1 MAILGQI
8 RKRSFV
14 LIVVIGMAL
23 FAFVIS
29 GVFVG
34 SGLSQNQTI
43 GEVNGEKIDY
53 ETFNL
58 LVQQTQDFYGLD
70 LINAVNYAWE
80 VGIKNIVLTQ
90 ELDKLGINAGKDQ
103 LEQIVSAE
111 PSIVSNPE
119 FQNDLGLFDFTKFSR
134 YINQLKSMNPTAY
147 NSWKIQEQNVIA
159 SAKQKIYF
167 NLITSSIT
175 YTDVE
180 SNLEYHLENDKV
192 TIDYIKIPFNEIPD
206 SIFKITNSQ
215 ISNFIKKNKNN
226 YIIDPSRIIEYV
238 FVPDVASPLDENN
251 IRTNLESIR
260 DGIIQYNDV
269 TKLVDSIEGFKDVKN
284 IVEFVET
291 YSEKLYDSIYKTRD
305 QLSGDFRDILYGLR
319 KGKTFGPYKDGNY
332 YVLSKMIDKKRE
344 GGVNKVLLANIH
356 QQIVPS
362 NESSNQ
368 NYRLASRIEFDA
380 KTNLSLDQNNYSY
393 SVQNYETLN
402 PYDSGIPGIS
412 DSRSVIK
419 WIYDESTKV
428 DEIKRFTLTEGYL
441 IGRIKEI
448 NKERLPG
455 VGDVSDNVKNEMLK
469 KIKFDYIKKKY
480 KTPTIESIAE
490 DYNMDIQRASAVTQY
505 DPVLVGAGAE
515 PYIIG
520 ASFAL
525 EPGEVS
531 NLLLGKEGIYIIH
544 SISKEIAE
552 DLNLNS
558 AISRSLSD
566 REIERIYSLI
576 PEVLESSAD
585 IKDNRSLYY

>member
-119 FQNDLGLFDFTKFSR
+119 FQNDIGFFDFTKFSR

-291 YSEKLYDSIYKTRD
+291 YSEKPYDSIYKTRD
-305 QLSGDFRDILYGLR
+305 QLSGDFRDILYGLK

-380 KTNLSLDQNNYSY
+380 KTNLSLDQNNYS
-393 SVQNYETLN
+393 VENYETLN
-402 PYDSGIPGIS
+402 PYDSGIPDIS

-455 VGDVSDNVKNEMLK
+455 VGDVSDNVKNEILK

-566 REIERIYSLI
+566 REIERISSLI

>member
-8 RKRSFV
+8 RKKSFF

-34 SGLSQNQTI
+34 SGVSQNQTI

-80 VGIKNIVLTQ
+80 VGIKNTVLTQ

-103 LEQIVSAE
+103 LEQIISAE

-119 FQNDLGLFDFTKFSR
+119 FQNEIGLFDFTKFSR

-238 FVPDVASPLDENN
+238 FVYDVASPLDENN

-260 DGIIQYNDV
+260 DGIMQYNDV
-269 TKLVDSIEGFKDVKN
+269 TKLVDSIEGFKDAKN

-291 YSEKLYDSIYKTRD
+291 YSEKLYDTIYKTRD
-305 QLSGDFRDILYGLR
+305 QLSGDFRDILYGLG

-368 NYRLASRIEFDA
+368 NYRLASQIEFDA
-380 KTNLSLDQNNYSY
+380 KTNLSLDQNNYG
-393 SVQNYETLN
+393 VENYKTIN

-419 WIYDESTKV
+419 WIYDKSTKV

-455 VGDVSDNVKNEMLK
+455 VADVPDNVKNEILK

-566 REIERIYSLI
+566 REIERISSLI

>member
-119 FQNDLGLFDFTKFSR
+119 FQNDIGLFEFTIFSR

-269 TKLVDSIEGFKDVKN
+269 TKLVDSIEGFKDAKN

-356 QQIVPS
+356 KQIVPS

-368 NYRLASRIEFDA
+368 NYRLASQIEFDA
-380 KTNLSLDQNNYSY
+380 KTNLSLDQNNYY
-393 SVQNYETLN
+393 VENYETIN

-441 IGRIKEI
+441 IGIIKEI

-455 VGDVSDNVKNEMLK
+455 VGDVSDNVKNEILK

-566 REIERIYSLI
+566 REIERIASLI
-576 PEVLESSAD
+576 PEVLESSAE

>member
-80 VGIKNIVLTQ
+80 VGIKNTVLTQ

-119 FQNDLGLFDFTKFSR
+119 FQNDIGLFDFTKFSR
-134 YINQLKSMNPTAY
+134 YINQLKSLNPTAY
-147 NSWKIQEQNVIA
+147 NSWKIEEQNVIA

-269 TKLVDSIEGFKDVKN
+269 TKLVDSIEGFKDAKN

-344 GGVNKVLLANIH
+344 GGVNKVLLAYIH

-368 NYRLASRIEFDA
+368 NYRLASQIEFDA
-380 KTNLSLDQNNYSY
+380 KTNLSLDQDNYM
-393 SVQNYETLN
+393 VQNYETLN
-402 PYDSGIPGIS
+402 PYDSGIPSII

-441 IGRIKEI
+441 IGIIKEI

-455 VGDVSDNVKNEMLK
+455 VGDVSDNVKNEILK

-566 REIERIYSLI
+566 REIERIASLI
-576 PEVLESSAD
+576 PEVLESSAE

>member
-269 TKLVDSIEGFKDVKN
+269 TKLIDSIEGFKDVKN

-566 REIERIYSLI
+566 REIERIFSLI

>member
-305 QLSGDFRDILYGLR
+305 QLPGKFSDILYGLK

-380 KTNLSLDQNNYSY
+380 KTNLSLDQNNYS
-393 SVQNYETLN
+393 VENYETLN

-455 VGDVSDNVKNEMLK
+455 VGDVSDNVKNEILK

-566 REIERIYSLI
+566 REIERISSLI

-585 IKDNRSLYY
+585 IKDNRSFYY

>member
-8 RKRSFV
+8 RKKSFF

-34 SGLSQNQTI
+34 SGVSQNQTI

-80 VGIKNIVLTQ
+80 VGIKNTVLTQ

-103 LEQIVSAE
+103 LEQIISAE

-119 FQNDLGLFDFTKFSR
+119 FQNEIGLFDFTKFSR

-238 FVPDVASPLDENN
+238 FVYDVASPLDENN

-260 DGIIQYNDV
+260 DGIMQYNDV
-269 TKLVDSIEGFKDVKN
+269 TKLVDSIEGFKDAKN

-305 QLSGDFRDILYGLR
+305 QLSGDFRDILYGLG

-332 YVLSKMIDKKRE
+332 YILSKMIDKKRE

-380 KTNLSLDQNNYSY
+380 KTNLSLDQNNYG
-393 SVQNYETLN
+393 VENYETLN

-419 WIYDESTKV
+419 WIYDKSTKV

-455 VGDVSDNVKNEMLK
+455 VGDVPDNVKNEILK

-566 REIERIYSLI
+566 REIERISSLI

>member
-305 QLSGDFRDILYGLR
+305 QLPGKFSDILYGLR

-332 YVLSKMIDKKRE
+332 YILSKMIDKKRE

-380 KTNLSLDQNNYSY
+380 KTNLSLDQNNYS
-393 SVQNYETLN
+393 VENYETLN
-402 PYDSGIPGIS
+402 PYDSGIPDIS

-455 VGDVSDNVKNEMLK
+455 VGDVSDNVKNEILK

>member
-8 RKRSFV
+8 RKKSFF

-34 SGLSQNQTI
+34 SGVSQNQTI

-80 VGIKNIVLTQ
+80 VGIKNTVLTQ

-103 LEQIVSAE
+103 LEQIISAE

-119 FQNDLGLFDFTKFSR
+119 FQNEIGLFDFTKFSR

-238 FVPDVASPLDENN
+238 FVPDDASPLDENN

-269 TKLVDSIEGFKDVKN
+269 TKLVDSIEGFKDAKN

-368 NYRLASRIEFDA
+368 NYRLASQIEFDA
-380 KTNLSLDQNNYSY
+380 KTNLSLDQNNFR
-393 SVQNYETLN
+393 VENYETIN

-419 WIYDESTKV
+419 WIYDKSTKV

-455 VGDVSDNVKNEMLK
+455 VGDVPDNVKNEILK

-566 REIERIYSLI
+566 REIERISSLI

>member
-34 SGLSQNQTI
+34 SGLSQNQSI

-269 TKLVDSIEGFKDVKN
+269 TKLVDTIEGFKDVKN

-356 QQIVPS
+356 RQIVPS

-566 REIERIYSLI
+566 REIERIFSLI

>member
-43 GEVNGEKIDY
+43 GEVNGEKIDF

-80 VGIKNIVLTQ
+80 VGIKNTVLTQ

-119 FQNDLGLFDFTKFSR
+119 FQNEIGLFDFTKFSR

-215 ISNFIKKNKNN
+215 ISNFIKKNKTN

-269 TKLVDSIEGFKDVKN
+269 TKLIDSIEGFKDVKN

-344 GGVNKVLLANIH
+344 GSVNKVLLANIH

-368 NYRLASRIEFDA
+368 NYRLASKIEFDA
-380 KTNLSLDQNNYSY
+380 KTTLSLDQNNFG
-393 SVQNYETLN
+393 VQNYETLN

-455 VGDVSDNVKNEMLK
+455 VGDVSDNVKNEILK
-469 KIKFDYIKKKY
+469 KMKFDYIKKKY

-525 EPGEVS
+525 ESGEVS

-566 REIERIYSLI
+566 REIERISSLI

>member
-43 GEVNGEKIDY
+43 GEVNGEKIDF

-80 VGIKNIVLTQ
+80 VGIKNTVLTQ

-119 FQNDLGLFDFTKFSR
+119 FQNEIGLFDFTKFSR

-238 FVPDVASPLDENN
+238 FVYDVASPLDENN

-269 TKLVDSIEGFKDVKN
+269 TKLIDSIEGFKDVKN

-380 KTNLSLDQNNYSY
+380 KTTLSLDQNNFG
-393 SVQNYETLN
+393 VQNYETLN

-455 VGDVSDNVKNEMLK
+455 VGDVSDNVKNEILK
-469 KIKFDYIKKKY
+469 KMKFDYIKKKY

-566 REIERIYSLI
+566 REIERISSLI

>member
-380 KTNLSLDQNNYSY
+380 KTNLSLDQNNFA
-393 SVQNYETLN
+393 VQNYETLN

-566 REIERIYSLI
+566 REIERIFSLI

>member
-380 KTNLSLDQNNYSY
+380 KTNLSLDQNNYS
-393 SVQNYETLN
+393 VENYETLN

-455 VGDVSDNVKNEMLK
+455 VGDVSDNVKNEILK

-566 REIERIYSLI
+566 REIERISSLI

-585 IKDNRSLYY
+585 IKDNRSFYY

>member
-8 RKRSFV
+8 RKKSFF

-34 SGLSQNQTI
+34 AGVSQNQTI

-58 LVQQTQDFYGLD
+58 LVQQTQDYYGLD

-80 VGIKNIVLTQ
+80 VGIKNTVLTQ

-119 FQNDLGLFDFTKFSR
+119 FQNEIGLFDFTKFSK

-269 TKLVDSIEGFKDVKN
+269 SKLVDSIEGFKDVKN

-368 NYRLASRIEFDA
+368 NYRLASQIEFDA
-380 KTNLSLDQNNYSY
+380 KTNLSLDQNNFY
-393 SVQNYETLN
+393 VENYETLN
-402 PYDSGIPGIS
+402 PYDSGIPGIG

-419 WIYDESTKV
+419 WIYDKSTKV

-455 VGDVSDNVKNEMLK
+455 VGDVSDNVKNEILK

-566 REIERIYSLI
+566 REIERISSLI

>member
-80 VGIKNIVLTQ
+80 VGIKNTVLTQ

-119 FQNDLGLFDFTKFSR
+119 FQNDIGLFDFTKFSR

-380 KTNLSLDQNNYSY
+380 KTNLSLDQNNYY
-393 SVQNYETLN
+393 VENYETIN

-441 IGRIKEI
+441 IGIIKEI

-455 VGDVSDNVKNEMLK
+455 VGDVSDNVKNEILK

-566 REIERIYSLI
+566 REIERISSLI

>member
-380 KTNLSLDQNNYSY
+380 KTNLSLDQNNYS
-393 SVQNYETLN
+393 VENYETLN

-455 VGDVSDNVKNEMLK
+455 VGDVSDNVKNEILK

-566 REIERIYSLI
+566 REIERIFSLI

>member
-8 RKRSFV
+8 RKKSFF

-34 SGLSQNQTI
+34 SGVSQNQTI

-90 ELDKLGINAGKDQ
+90 ELDKLGINAGRDQ
-103 LEQIVSAE
+103 LEQIISAE

-119 FQNDLGLFDFTKFSR
+119 FQNEIGLFDFTKFSR

-305 QLSGDFRDILYGLR
+305 QLSGEFRDILYGLR

-380 KTNLSLDQNNYSY
+380 KTNLSLDQNNYG
-393 SVQNYETLN
+393 VENYETLN

-455 VGDVSDNVKNEMLK
+455 VADVPDNVKNEILK

-566 REIERIYSLI
+566 REIERISSLI

>member
-269 TKLVDSIEGFKDVKN
+269 TKLVDTIEGFKDVKN

-455 VGDVSDNVKNEMLK
+455 VGDVSDNVKNEILK

>member
-215 ISNFIKKNKNN
+215 ISNFFKKNKNN

-269 TKLVDSIEGFKDVKN
+269 TKLVDTIEGFKDVKN

-356 QQIVPS
+356 RQIVPS

-380 KTNLSLDQNNYSY
+380 KTNLSLDQNNNSY

-455 VGDVSDNVKNEMLK
+455 VGDVSDNVKNEILK

-566 REIERIYSLI
+566 REIERIFSLI

>member
-380 KTNLSLDQNNYSY
+380 KTNLSLNQNNYS
-393 SVQNYETLN
+393 VENYETLN

-455 VGDVSDNVKNEMLK
+455 VGDVSDNVKNEILK

-566 REIERIYSLI
+566 REIERIFSLI

>member
-215 ISNFIKKNKNN
+215 ISNFFKKNKNN

-269 TKLVDSIEGFKDVKN
+269 TKLVDTIEGFKDVKN

-380 KTNLSLDQNNYSY
+380 KTNLSLDQNNNSY

-455 VGDVSDNVKNEMLK
+455 VGDVSDNVKNEILK

-566 REIERIYSLI
+566 REIERIFSLI

>member
-58 LVQQTQDFYGLD
+58 LVQQTQDYYGLD

-80 VGIKNIVLTQ
+80 VGIKNTVLTQ

-147 NSWKIQEQNVIA
+147 NSWKIEEQNVIA

-238 FVPDVASPLDENN
+238 FVPDIASPLDENN

-269 TKLVDSIEGFKDVKN
+269 SKLVDSIEGFKDAKN

-291 YSEKLYDSIYKTRD
+291 YSEKPYDSIYKTRD
-305 QLSGDFRDILYGLR
+305 QLSGTNFRDILYGLR

-368 NYRLASRIEFDA
+368 NYRLASQIEFDA
-380 KTNLSLDQNNYSY
+380 KTNLSLDQNIYN
-393 SVQNYETLN
+393 VENYETLN

-441 IGRIKEI
+441 IGIIKEI

-455 VGDVSDNVKNEMLK
+455 VGDVSDNIKNEILK

-490 DYNMDIQRASAVTQY
+490 DYNIDIQRASAITQY

-566 REIERIYSLI
+566 REIERISSLI

>member
-8 RKRSFV
+8 RKKSFF

-34 SGLSQNQTI
+34 SGVSQNQTI

-80 VGIKNIVLTQ
+80 VGIKNTVLTQ

-103 LEQIVSAE
+103 LEQIISAE

-119 FQNDLGLFDFTKFSR
+119 FQNEIGLFDFTKFSR

-238 FVPDVASPLDENN
+238 FVYDVASPLDENN

-305 QLSGDFRDILYGLR
+305 QLSGDFRDILYGLG

-368 NYRLASRIEFDA
+368 NYRLASQIEFDA
-380 KTNLSLDQNNYSY
+380 KTNLSLDQNNYG
-393 SVQNYETLN
+393 VENYETLN

-419 WIYDESTKV
+419 WIYDKSTKV

-455 VGDVSDNVKNEMLK
+455 VGDVPDNVKNEILK

-566 REIERIYSLI
+566 REIERISTLI

>member
-119 FQNDLGLFDFTKFSR
+119 FQNDIGLFDFTKFSR

-380 KTNLSLDQNNYSY
+380 KTNLSLDQNNYY
-393 SVQNYETLN
+393 VENYETLN
-402 PYDSGIPGIS
+402 PYDSGIPDIS

-455 VGDVSDNVKNEMLK
+455 VGDVSDNVKNEILK

-566 REIERIYSLI
+566 REIERISSLI

>member
-1 MAILGQI
+1 
-8 RKRSFV
+8 
-14 LIVVIGMAL
+14 
-23 FAFVIS
+23 
-29 GVFVG
+29 
-34 SGLSQNQTI
+34 NQTI

-119 FQNDLGLFDFTKFSR
+119 FQNDIGLFEFTIFSR
-134 YINQLKSMNPTAY
+134 YINQLKSLNPTAY
-147 NSWKIQEQNVIA
+147 NSWKIEEQNVIA
-159 SAKQKIYF
+159 SAKEKIYF

-238 FVPDVASPLDENN
+238 FVPDIASPLDENN

-269 TKLVDSIEGFKDVKN
+269 SKLVDSIEGFKDAKN

-291 YSEKLYDSIYKTRD
+291 YSEKPYDSIYKTRD
-305 QLSGDFRDILYGLR
+305 QLSNNFGDILYGLS

-332 YVLSKMIDKKRE
+332 YVLTKMIDKKRE
-344 GGVNKVLLANIH
+344 GGVNKVLLAYIH

-368 NYRLASRIEFDA
+368 NYRLASQIEFDA
-380 KTNLSLDQNNYSY
+380 KTNLSLENDNFF
-393 SVQNYETLN
+393 SVRNYETLN
-402 PYDSGIPGIS
+402 PYDSGIPDIS

-428 DEIKRFTLTEGYL
+428 DEIKRFTLTDGYL
-441 IGRIKEI
+441 IGKIKEI
-448 NKERLPG
+448 NTERLPG
-455 VGDVSDNVKNEMLK
+455 VDDVSDNVKNEILK

-480 KTPTIESIAE
+480 KTPTIESIVE
-490 DYNMDIQRASAVTQY
+490 DYNIDIQRASAVTQY

-531 NLLLGKEGIYIIH
+531 NLLLGKEGIYLIH

-558 AISRSLSD
+558 A
-566 REIERIYSLI
+566 
-576 PEVLESSAD
+576 
-585 IKDNRSLYY
+585 

>member
-119 FQNDLGLFDFTKFSR
+119 FQNDIGLFDFTKFSR

-305 QLSGDFRDILYGLR
+305 QLSGDFRDILYGLK

-380 KTNLSLDQNNYSY
+380 KTNLSLDQNNYS
-393 SVQNYETLN
+393 VENYETLN
-402 PYDSGIPGIS
+402 PYDSGIPDIS
-412 DSRSVIK
+412 DSGSVIK

-455 VGDVSDNVKNEMLK
+455 VGDVSDNVKNEILK

-566 REIERIYSLI
+566 REIERISSLI

>member
-80 VGIKNIVLTQ
+80 VGIKNTVLTQ

-119 FQNDLGLFDFTKFSR
+119 FQNDIGLFDFTKFSR

-269 TKLVDSIEGFKDVKN
+269 TKLVDSIEGFKDAKN

-356 QQIVPS
+356 KQIVPS

-368 NYRLASRIEFDA
+368 NYRLASQIEFDA
-380 KTNLSLDQNNYSY
+380 KTNLSLDQNNYY
-393 SVQNYETLN
+393 VENYETIN

-441 IGRIKEI
+441 IGIIKEI

-455 VGDVSDNVKNEMLK
+455 VGDVSDNVKNEILK

-566 REIERIYSLI
+566 REIERISSLI
-576 PEVLESSAD
+576 PEVLESSAK

>member
-8 RKRSFV
+8 RKKSFF

-34 SGLSQNQTI
+34 SGVSQNQTI

-103 LEQIVSAE
+103 LEQIISAE

-119 FQNDLGLFDFTKFSR
+119 FQNEIGLFDFTKFSR

-305 QLSGDFRDILYGLR
+305 QLSGDFRDILYGLG

-380 KTNLSLDQNNYSY
+380 KTNLSLDQNNYG
-393 SVQNYETLN
+393 VENYETLN

-419 WIYDESTKV
+419 WIYDKSTKV

-455 VGDVSDNVKNEMLK
+455 VGDVPDNVKNEILK

-566 REIERIYSLI
+566 REIERISSLI

>member
-8 RKRSFV
+8 RKKSFF

-34 SGLSQNQTI
+34 SGVSQNQTI

-80 VGIKNIVLTQ
+80 VGIKNTVLTQ

-119 FQNDLGLFDFTKFSR
+119 FQNDIGLFDFTKFSR

-238 FVPDVASPLDENN
+238 FVYDVASPLDENN

-269 TKLVDSIEGFKDVKN
+269 TKLVDSIEGFKDAKN

-291 YSEKLYDSIYKTRD
+291 YSEKPYDSIYKTRD
-305 QLSGDFRDILYGLR
+305 QLTSSFRDILYGLI

-368 NYRLASRIEFDA
+368 NYRLASQIEFDA
-380 KTNLSLDQNNYSY
+380 KTNLSLDQNNYY
-393 SVQNYETLN
+393 VENYETIN

-419 WIYDESTKV
+419 WIYDKSTKV

-455 VGDVSDNVKNEMLK
+455 VDDVSDNVKNEILK

-566 REIERIYSLI
+566 REIERISSLI

>member
-80 VGIKNIVLTQ
+80 VGIKNTVLTQ

-119 FQNDLGLFDFTKFSR
+119 FQNDIGLFDFTKFSR

-269 TKLVDSIEGFKDVKN
+269 TKLVDSIEGFKDAKN

-291 YSEKLYDSIYKTRD
+291 YSEKPYDSIYKTRD
-305 QLSGDFRDILYGLR
+305 QLSNNFGDILYGLS

-332 YVLSKMIDKKRE
+332 YVLTKMIDKKRE
-344 GGVNKVLLANIH
+344 GGVNKVLLAYIH

-368 NYRLASRIEFDA
+368 NYRLASQIEFDA
-380 KTNLSLDQNNYSY
+380 KTNLSLDQNNYY
-393 SVQNYETLN
+393 VENYETIN

-441 IGRIKEI
+441 IGIIKEI

-455 VGDVSDNVKNEMLK
+455 VGDVSDNVKNEILK

-566 REIERIYSLI
+566 REIERIASLI
-576 PEVLESSAD
+576 PEVLESSAE

>member
-8 RKRSFV
+8 RKKSFF

-34 SGLSQNQTI
+34 SGVSQNQTI

-80 VGIKNIVLTQ
+80 VGIKNTVLTQ

-103 LEQIVSAE
+103 LEQIISAE

-119 FQNDLGLFDFTKFSR
+119 FQNEIGLFDFTKFSR

-260 DGIIQYNDV
+260 DGIMQYNDV
-269 TKLVDSIEGFKDVKN
+269 TKLVDSIEGFKDAKN

-305 QLSGDFRDILYGLR
+305 QLSGDFQDILYGLG

-368 NYRLASRIEFDA
+368 NYRLASQIEFDA
-380 KTNLSLDQNNYSY
+380 KTNLSLDQNNYG
-393 SVQNYETLN
+393 VENYKTIN

-419 WIYDESTKV
+419 WIYDKSTKV

-455 VGDVSDNVKNEMLK
+455 VADVPDNVKNEILK

-566 REIERIYSLI
+566 REIERISSLI

>member
-8 RKRSFV
+8 RKKSFF

-34 SGLSQNQTI
+34 SGVSQNQTI

-80 VGIKNIVLTQ
+80 VGIKNTVLTQ

-103 LEQIVSAE
+103 LEQIISAE

-119 FQNDLGLFDFTKFSR
+119 FQNEIGLFDFTKFSR

-260 DGIIQYNDV
+260 DGIMQYNDV
-269 TKLVDSIEGFKDVKN
+269 TKLVDSIEGFKDAKN

-291 YSEKLYDSIYKTRD
+291 YSEKLYDTIYKTRD
-305 QLSGDFRDILYGLR
+305 QLPGKFSDILYGLG

-332 YVLSKMIDKKRE
+332 YILSKMIDKKRE

-368 NYRLASRIEFDA
+368 NYRLASQIEFDA
-380 KTNLSLDQNNYSY
+380 KTNLSLDQNNYG
-393 SVQNYETLN
+393 VENYKTIN

-419 WIYDESTKV
+419 WIYDKSTKV

-455 VGDVSDNVKNEMLK
+455 VADVPDNVKNEILK

-566 REIERIYSLI
+566 REIERISSLI